1 MKPRPPLTKI
11 EMIER
16 SMRCFELGLFGLL
29 PVIGI
34 PLAVMSLFQSQRVK
48 LGQGALWNPAQRYW
62 FWGGVC
68 ARMGIALTLI
78 IVAFIGIIAYLPGPP

>member
-16 SMRCFELGLFGLL
+16 SMRCFDLGLLGLI

-34 PLAVMSLFQSQRVK
+34 PMAVMSLVQYWRVK
-48 LGQGALWNPAQRYW
+48 RGQGALWNPA
-62 FWGGVC
+62 FVGLLP
-68 ARMGIALTLI
+68 ILI
-78 IVAFIGIIAYLPGPP
+78 IVVFAAVAVCMFFRP

>member
-16 SMRCFELGLFGLL
+16 SMSCFGLGLPGLI

-34 PLAVMSLFQSQRVK
+34 PMAVMSLVQYRRVK
-48 LGQGALWNPAQRYW
+48 LGRGAMWNPARRYW

-78 IVAFIGIIAYLPGPP
+78 IVWVVSAARYLS

>member
-16 SMRCFELGLFGLL
+16 SMRCFELGLFGLI

-34 PLAVMSLFQSQRVK
+34 PMAVMSLAQFRRVK

-68 ARMGIALTLI
+68 ARAGLWPILILTVLI
-78 IVAFIGIIAYLPGPP
+78 GIVAWRY

>member
-1 MKPRPPLTKI
+1 MKARPPLTKI

-16 SMRCFELGLFGLL
+16 SMRCFERGLPGLI

-34 PLAVMSLFQSQRVK
+34 PMAVMALVQYRRVK
-48 LGQGALWNPAQRYW
+48 LGQGAMWNPAQRYW

-68 ARMGIALTLI
+68 ARMGIALTLMT
-78 IVAFIGIIAYLPGPP
+78 VWVIIAAR